1 MKKRILPIPLILLIP
16 IVMLA
21 VVMTAGIYRFT
32 LSDEEILAKFPS
44 QQIAADAIVERLTGI
59 KTANP
64 LTVLVPESKAFALMT
79 DFDAENAIVVGQYDS
94 GAERGSV
101 TVFAQYWRELKADKV
116 SWFVAPLAISNQ
128 GSGHFYYLGLF
139 KYDPVPRRVVM
150 TDAQFLGDRI
160 RLDKLTKTENS
171 SILLSYKEH
180 SSNQSFSEQP
190 LEIVVQEFSRQD
202 DKLKLNK

>member
-79 DFDAENAIVVGQYDS
+79 DFDVENAIVVGQYDS
-94 GAERGSV
+94 GQSV
-101 TVFAQYWRELKADKV
+101 VR
-116 SWFVAPLAISNQ
+116 
-128 GSGHFYYLGLF
+128 
-139 KYDPVPRRVVM
+139 
-150 TDAQFLGDRI
+150 
-160 RLDKLTKTENS
+160 
-171 SILLSYKEH
+171 
-180 SSNQSFSEQP
+180 
-190 LEIVVQEFSRQD
+190 
-202 DKLKLNK
+202 

>member
-1 MKKRILPIPLILLIP
+1 
-16 IVMLA
+16 
-21 VVMTAGIYRFT
+21 
-32 LSDEEILAKFPS
+32 
-44 QQIAADAIVERLTGI
+44 I

-101 TVFAQYWRELKADKV
+101 TVFAQYWRELEADKA

-171 SILLSYKEH
+171 SILLSYQQH
-180 SSNQSFSEQP
+180 FANQSFSEQP

>member
-101 TVFAQYWRELKADKV
+101 TVFAQYWRELEADKV

>member
-59 KTANP
+59 KTVNP

-79 DFDAENAIVVGQYDS
+79 DFDSENVLVVGEYDS

-101 TVFAQYWRELKADKV
+101 TVFAQYWRELEADKA

-171 SILLSYKEH
+171 SILLSYQQH
-180 SSNQSFSEQP
+180 SANQSFSEQP
-190 LEIVVQEFSRQD
+190 LEIVVQEFLRQG